1 MKKFRKHA
9 IECVATMITD
19 MLESFEES
27 VRYVK
32 GVNDGEGF
40 VIDYVSKGLPKGH
53 WLRVEG
59 VHLSAKDMAKAISI
73 AEKEMLRA

>member
-32 GVNDGEGF
+32 GVNDDEGF
-40 VIDYVSKGLPKGH
+40 TIDYRPKGIPNGH

-59 VHLSAKDMAKAISI
+59 VHLTP
-73 AEKEMLRA
+73 KEMERAIVLAKTLP